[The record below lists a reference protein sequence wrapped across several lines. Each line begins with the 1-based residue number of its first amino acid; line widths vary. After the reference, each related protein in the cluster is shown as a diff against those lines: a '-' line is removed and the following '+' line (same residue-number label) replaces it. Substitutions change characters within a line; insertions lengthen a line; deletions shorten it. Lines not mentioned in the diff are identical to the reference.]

1 MPAAKPPSYK
11 PAPNAPVPETG
22 IGGERAGGEAEV
34 DDRSNGERTDPGG
47 PAPGVLAQARRASGA
62 PAQARL
68 GDATLVYD
76 RKKGRSQTPA
86 SGSPRL
92 VVTAGPRKGTEHAL
106 AEELTT
112 IGRGS
117 DNVLVIPDISV
128 SRQHSRLEKQG
139 GRWVVLDQGSGNG
152 TRVNGK
158 AVERYPLRHGDEIEM
173 GDTRLQFVE
182 PGGVLVKGA
191 KGTAPAGPR
200 LSAGEVE
207 ATSNKPSPRSALQR
221 RAPLY
226 GAVVVA
232 LCIVFAA
239 GLVRRQ
245 HRLRLEAEAAA
256 LADESREFAQ
266 KRFQEG
272 VLFLKSG
279 KWVEARDKL
288 KIAAELDPQ
297 DPEIARYLESAQAEA
312 PRAQQLATVRAA
324 LQRSDYAGAR
334 GALLGVPEDSALAES
349 AHELAQQLRSALDA
363 AVRAAKSRAEAGDAE
378 AAQDLLE
385 PVLAAE
391 PSRSDALAVKQAI
404 AGQRRQSPAPG
415 RRRWRIQAAPA
426 PAQPGPE
433 VQGILEAY
441 LSGDIGA
448 AIERAEHGHSP
459 RGERLLTD
467 LKNFDAAYKDGLAKQ
482 QANRMEEALR
492 ALEQAAAA
500 DRSIAQGKGGRLGR
514 EVRHAL
520 SALHYQLGEAQA
532 ASDEGLP
539 QAAAHLRAAVQNDP
553 SNDAAQAQLR
563 QIGDRCKDLYLRGY
577 VAKDEDV
584 EAARKSFK
592 LVIETLPAS
601 DETAQK
607 AKRWVDKLDGKVSR
621 DE

>member
-1 MPAAKPPSYK
+1 
-11 PAPNAPVPETG
+11 
-22 IGGERAGGEAEV
+22 
-34 DDRSNGERTDPGG
+34 
-47 PAPGVLAQARRASGA
+47 
-62 PAQARL
+62 
-68 GDATLVYD
+68 
-76 RKKGRSQTPA
+76 
-86 SGSPRL
+86 
-92 VVTAGPRKGTEHAL
+92 VVTAGPRKGAEHAL

-117 DNVLVIPDISV
+117 DNVLAIPDISV

-173 GDTRLQFVE
+173 GDTRLQFLE

-191 KGTAPAGPR
+191 SPGLR
-200 LSAGEVE
+200 LSVGEAEEAG
-207 ATSNKPSPRSALQR
+207 NKPPPSTALQR

-245 HRLRLEAEAAA
+245 RQMRAEAEAAA
-256 LADESREFAQ
+256 LGDESREFAQ
-266 KRFQEG
+266 KRFREG
-272 VLFLKSG
+272 VLLLKSG

-288 KIAAELDPQ
+288 RIASELDPL
-297 DPEIARYLESAQAEA
+297 DAEIARYLESAQVEA
-312 PRAQQLATVRAA
+312 PRAQQLATARAA
-324 LQRSDYAGAR
+324 LQHTDYAGAR
-334 GALLGVPEDSALAES
+334 RALLSVPEDSALAGS
-349 AHELAQQLRSALDA
+349 AHQLAQQLRSALDA
-363 AVRAAKSRAEAGDAE
+363 AVRAAKSRAEAGDAPS
-378 AAQDLLE
+378 AQDLLE

-391 PSRSDALAVKQAI
+391 PSRADALAVKKAI

-415 RRRWRIQAAPA
+415 RIQAEPA
-426 PAQPGPE
+426 RAQSGPE

-448 AIERAEHGHSP
+448 AIERAGRARSP

-467 LKNFDAAYKDGLAKQ
+467 LKGFDAAYKDGLAGQ
-482 QANRMEEALR
+482 QANRTEEALR
-492 ALEQAAAA
+492 ALEEAAAA
-500 DRSIAQGKGGRLGR
+500 DRSIAQGKGGRLGS
-514 EVRHAL
+514 EVQKAL

-539 QAAAHLRAAVQNDP
+539 QAAAHLRAAVLNDP
-553 SNDAAQAQLR
+553 SNDAAQARLR
-563 QIGDRCKDLYLRGY
+563 QIDDRCQDIYLRGY
-577 VAKDEDV
+577 VAKDEDAD
-584 EAARKSFK
+584 AARKSFK
-592 LVIETLPAS
+592 LVMETLPAS
-601 DETAQK
+601 DQTAQK

-621 DE
+621 NE

>member
-76 RKKGRSQTPA
+76 RKKGRSQPPA

-266 KRFQEG
+266 KHFQEG

-312 PRAQQLATVRAA
+312 PRAQQLATARAA

-363 AVRAAKSRAEAGDAE
+363 AVRAAKSRAEAGDA
-378 AAQDLLE
+378 
-385 PVLAAE
+385 
-391 PSRSDALAVKQAI
+391 
-404 AGQRRQSPAPG
+404 PG

-448 AIERAEHGHSP
+448 AIERAEHGHSA